1 MDGTIEARTAASEI
15 MTFSLPLC
23 SDVTATTGDVRLR
36 SSWYVR
42 SGWRILQDT
51 WPLLPRCRRACSRTS
66 RSIGSFESR
75 GKRSSRSRAGPIQ
88 LESSNVGKMVRELAT
103 KYGLPFEL
111 AELKLGPDTTETEAR
126 RARYAWLRD

>member
-15 MTFSLPLC
+15 MPFSLPLC

-51 WPLLPRCRRACSRTS
+51 WRLLARCRRAGRHAIN
-66 RSIGSFESR
+66 RVR
-75 GKRSSRSRAGPIQ
+75 KRAS
-88 LESSNVGKMVRELAT
+88 T
-103 KYGLPFEL
+103 
-111 AELKLGPDTTETEAR
+111 
-126 RARYAWLRD
+126 RARSEPRSGEHTSEIQSHANLQCPLL